1 MRCIALY
8 VVAADGVVNATQPDN
23 NDDDATAVNTTT
35 RVDAE
40 AFDCRRLR
48 EVSIID
54 GEFMLSKLWEIMG
67 DLRSTSKYQS
77 ACLRFDL
84 ATSS

>member
-35 RVDAE
+35 RVDVE
-40 AFDCRRLR
+40 AIDCRRLR

-54 GEFMLSKLWEIMG
+54 VEFIIQKLWS
-67 DLRSTSKYQS
+67 LWLWT
-77 ACLRFDL
+77 
-84 ATSS
+84 T

>member
-1 MRCIALY
+1 MGCNALY
-8 VVAADGVVNATQPDN
+8 AVAADGVVNATQPDN

-35 RVDAE
+35 RVDVE

-54 GEFMLSKLWEIMG
+54 GEFIIQSYGRLWAI
-67 DLRSTSKYQS
+67 
-77 ACLRFDL
+77 
-84 ATSS
+84 

>member
-1 MRCIALY
+1 MYA
-8 VVAADGVVNATQPDN
+8 VAADGVVNATQPDN

-35 RVDAE
+35 RVDVE

-54 GEFMLSKLWEIMG
+54 GEFIIQSYMG
-67 DLRSTSKYQS
+67 GYG
-77 ACLRFDL
+77 RFDHE
-84 ATSS
+84 